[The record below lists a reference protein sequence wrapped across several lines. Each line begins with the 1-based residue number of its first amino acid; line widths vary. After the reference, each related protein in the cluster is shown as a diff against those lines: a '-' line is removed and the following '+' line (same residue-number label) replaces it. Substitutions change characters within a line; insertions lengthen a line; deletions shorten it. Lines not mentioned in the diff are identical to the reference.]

1 MNLGSL
7 IESAVKQI
15 QIDKEKE
22 AERNIE
28 AAGDD
33 DQFEQELFDE
43 DKKAFLQDED
53 FAELR
58 DFIDEDEQDD
68 EEYFEALANQDT
80 EELI

>member
-68 EEYFEALANQDT
+68 EEYFAALADQDT